1 MKYKRK
7 IILLLLILLSLWAL
21 HRKYYFSVRS
31 NLSVTT
37 WAAPVVWHG
46 TYDETV
52 LENYYENHNITVGL
66 TVFAVGSYLEFYLQ
80 PFLLSAD
87 KYFMVGQKVII
98 YIMVDDFSKVS
109 WVPLGRL
116 RTFKVFEIK
125 RERRWQDISMM
136 RMKTISEH
144 IVSHIQY
151 EVDFLF
157 CMDVDQV
164 FKNKYG
170 LETLGE
176 SVAQLHT
183 YWYDVAPVA
192 VPYERNNLSEAYIPK
207 GQGDFYYHAA
217 VFGGTPIQVLS
228 IVNECSKGIMEDK
241 KNNIEALWHDE
252 SHLNK
257 IIRQYLKEFIQS
269 ANKHFMTGYNVIF
282 YILTDNLNKV
292 PHLELGLLRTMK
304 LFFIPANTALEDY
317 SLWYMKHLETNIID
331 FIQYEV
337 EFLFKMDINQIF
349 KDDFGVETLG
359 RSVAQL
365 HGWWYF
371 KNTEDLPYEKR
382 SLAAAAIPSGQGDFY
397 YHSTIFGGTPQE
409 ILALLVEY
417 EKGFTHDTSKD
428 INSNFE
434 SHLNKYFFVHKPA
447 KLLSPEYNWESNLK
461 TPPQIKHVKIEWQSV
476 SIENDYM
483 D

>member
-1 MKYKRK
+1 MSALAFLFTSPKLKDRMTSQRK
-7 IILLLLILLSLWAL
+7 MMLLILCALSLIL
-21 HRKYYFSVRS
+21 IKYYFRNDQVEEPQLSAWFNSANRS
-31 NLSVTT
+31 DVITT
-37 WAAPVVWHG
+37 TNWHAPIIWEG
-46 TYDETV
+46 TYNREV
-52 LENYYENHNITVGL
+52 LEKYYKRLNITIGL
-66 TVFAVGSYLEFYLQ
+66 AV
-80 PFLLSAD
+80 
-87 KYFMVGQKVII
+87 I
-98 YIMVDDFSKVS
+98 
-109 WVPLGRL
+109 
-116 RTFKVFEIK
+116 
-125 RERRWQDISMM
+125 
-136 RMKTISEH
+136 
-144 IVSHIQY
+144 
-151 EVDFLF
+151 
-157 CMDVDQV
+157 
-164 FKNKYG
+164 
-170 LETLGE
+170 
-176 SVAQLHT
+176 
-183 YWYDVAPVA
+183 APA
-192 VPYERNNLSEAYIPK
+192 
-207 GQGDFYYHAA
+207 G
-217 VFGGTPIQVLS
+217 
-228 IVNECSKGIMEDK
+228 
-241 KNNIEALWHDE
+241 
-252 SHLNK
+252 

>member
-1 MKYKRK
+1 MSALAFLFTSPKLKDRMTSQRK
-7 IILLLLILLSLWAL
+7 MMLLILCALSLIL
-21 HRKYYFSVRS
+21 IKYYFR
-31 NLSVTT
+31 
-37 WAAPVVWHG
+37 
-46 TYDETV
+46 
-52 LENYYENHNITVGL
+52 L
-66 TVFAVGSYLEFYLQ
+66 TLHLQ
-80 PFLLSAD
+80 KMYGCWNDQVEEPQLSAW
-87 KYFMVGQKVII
+87 FN
-98 YIMVDDFSKVS
+98 S
-109 WVPLGRL
+109 
-116 RTFKVFEIK
+116 
-125 RERRWQDISMM
+125 
-136 RMKTISEH
+136 
-144 IVSHIQY
+144 
-151 EVDFLF
+151 
-157 CMDVDQV
+157 
-164 FKNKYG
+164 
-170 LETLGE
+170 
-176 SVAQLHT
+176 A
-183 YWYDVAPVA
+183 
-192 VPYERNNLSEAYIPK
+192 
-207 GQGDFYYHAA
+207 
-217 VFGGTPIQVLS
+217 
-228 IVNECSKGIMEDK
+228 
-241 KNNIEALWHDE
+241 
-252 SHLNK
+252 